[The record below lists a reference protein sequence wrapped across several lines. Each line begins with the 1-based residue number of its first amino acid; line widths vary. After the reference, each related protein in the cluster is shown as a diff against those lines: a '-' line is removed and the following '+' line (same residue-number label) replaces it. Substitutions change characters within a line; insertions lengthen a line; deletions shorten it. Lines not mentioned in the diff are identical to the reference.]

1 MLDQILNMG
10 KEHMAKLI
18 HEQTELDTSKTEE
31 AVGVTKD
38 TVIDGLKG
46 ELMKGNFDG
55 VMDLFNGNASTTTSN
70 PIVNGITNS
79 LVTNLA
85 GKLGISQGIA
95 QQVANIAVPFIMNKL
110 SSKETGQASDKNDLI
125 EQLGFGGDSGIG
137 GLLGGLGGLFGGR

>member
-1 MLDQILNMG
+1 MLDNIINMG

-18 HEQTELDTSKTEE
+18 QEQTQLDNSKTDE

-38 TVIDGLKG
+38 TVVDGLKK

-55 VMDLFNGNASTTTSN
+55 VMDLFNGNAPTTTSN
-70 PIVNGITNS
+70 PIVNSITNS

-85 GKLGISQGIA
+85 SKLGINEGIA
-95 QQVANIAVPFIMNKL
+95 KQIANIAIPFIMNKI
-110 SSKETGQASDKNDLI
+110 SAKETGQASDKKDLI

-137 GLLGGLGGLFGGR
+137 GLLGGLGGMFGK

>member
-1 MLDQILNMG
+1 MLDNIINMG

-18 HEQTELDTSKTEE
+18 QEQTQLDNSKTDE

-38 TVIDGLKG
+38 TVVDGLKE

-55 VMDLFNGNASTTTSN
+55 VMDLFNGNAPTTTSN
-70 PIVNGITNS
+70 PIVNSITNS

-85 GKLGISQGIA
+85 SKLGINEGIA
-95 QQVANIAVPFIMNKL
+95 KQIANIAIPFIMNKI
-110 SSKETGQASDKNDLI
+110 SAKETGQASDKKDLI

-137 GLLGGLGGLFGGR
+137 GLLGGLGGMFGK

>member
-1 MLDQILNMG
+1 MLDNIINMG

-18 HEQTELDTSKTEE
+18 QEQTQLDTSKTDE

-38 TVIDGLKG
+38 TVVDGLKG

-55 VMDLFNGNASTTTSN
+55 VMDLFNGNAPTTTSN
-70 PIVNGITNS
+70 PIVSSITSS

-85 GKLGISQGIA
+85 SKLGIGEGIA
-95 QQVANIAVPFIMNKL
+95 KQIANIAIPFIMNKL
-110 SSKETGQASDKNDLI
+110 SAKETGQASDKNDLI

-137 GLLGGLGGLFGGR
+137 GLLGGLGGMFGK